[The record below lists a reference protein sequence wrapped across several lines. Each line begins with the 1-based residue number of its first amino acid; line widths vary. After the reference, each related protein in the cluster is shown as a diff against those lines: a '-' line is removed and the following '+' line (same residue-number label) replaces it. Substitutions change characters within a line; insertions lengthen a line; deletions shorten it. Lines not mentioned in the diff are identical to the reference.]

1 MLPNPEERKR
11 MRAEKAAQRAE
22 KQRKGLRIRLIVAA
36 VVVLLCGCGVEE
48 TLETVADEWVVPVM
62 AQPREVSLRLPE
74 ELAMPVLEVED
85 RKLYL
90 AEDYEIML
98 ETIASGD
105 LDATIRSL
113 TGYGSDRL
121 TVIRTGYHDTDRYDF
136 VWSAAGESG
145 ERLGRGAILDDG
157 TKLEV
162 KDLLCFAEDVHN
174 MY

>member
-1 MLPNPEERKR
+1 VKRWLWLLLP
-11 MRAEKAAQRAE
+11 
-22 KQRKGLRIRLIVAA
+22 
-36 VVVLLCGCGVEE
+36 VLLCGCGVEE

-98 ETIASGD
+98 ETMASGD

-113 TGYGSDRL
+113 TGYGSERL

-145 ERLGRGAILDDG
+145 ERLGRGTILDDG
-157 TKLEV
+157 TYHYCLSVLRDPEESLIV
-162 KDLLCFAEDVHN
+162 WQDVFSSFSLV
-174 MY
+174 

>member
-1 MLPNPEERKR
+1 MKRWLWLLLP
-11 MRAEKAAQRAE
+11 
-22 KQRKGLRIRLIVAA
+22 
-36 VVVLLCGCGVEE
+36 VLLCGCGAEE

-74 ELAMPVLEVED
+74 ELAMPVLEQED

-98 ETIASGD
+98 ETMASGD

-157 TKLEV
+157 TYHYCLSVLRDPEESLIV
-162 KDLLCFAEDVHN
+162 WQDVFSSFSLV
-174 MY
+174 

>member
-1 MLPNPEERKR
+1 MKRWLWLLLP
-11 MRAEKAAQRAE
+11 
-22 KQRKGLRIRLIVAA
+22 
-36 VVVLLCGCGVEE
+36 VLLCGCGAEE

-98 ETIASGD
+98 ETMASGD

-157 TKLEV
+157 TYHYCLSVLRDPEESLIV
-162 KDLLCFAEDVHN
+162 WQDVFSSFSLV
-174 MY
+174 

>member
-1 MLPNPEERKR
+1 VKRWLWLLLP
-11 MRAEKAAQRAE
+11 
-22 KQRKGLRIRLIVAA
+22 
-36 VVVLLCGCGVEE
+36 VLLCGCGVEE

-98 ETIASGD
+98 ETMASGD

-157 TKLEV
+157 TYHYCLSVLRDPEESLIV
-162 KDLLCFAEDVHN
+162 WQDVFSSFSLV
-174 MY
+174 

>member
-1 MLPNPEERKR
+1 MKRWLWLLLP
-11 MRAEKAAQRAE
+11 
-22 KQRKGLRIRLIVAA
+22 
-36 VVVLLCGCGVEE
+36 VLLCGCGAEE

-98 ETIASGD
+98 ETMASGD

-157 TKLEV
+157 TYHYCLSVLRDPEESLIV
-162 KDLLCFAEDVHN
+162 RQDVFSSFSLV
-174 MY
+174 

>member
-1 MLPNPEERKR
+1 MKRWLWLLLP
-11 MRAEKAAQRAE
+11 
-22 KQRKGLRIRLIVAA
+22 
-36 VVVLLCGCGVEE
+36 VLLCGCGVEE

-98 ETIASGD
+98 ETMASGD

-113 TGYGSDRL
+113 TGYGSERL

-157 TKLEV
+157 TYHYCLSVLRDPEESLIV
-162 KDLLCFAEDVHN
+162 WQDVFSSFSLV
-174 MY
+174 

>member
-1 MLPNPEERKR
+1 MKRWLWLLLP
-11 MRAEKAAQRAE
+11 
-22 KQRKGLRIRLIVAA
+22 
-36 VVVLLCGCGVEE
+36 VLLCGCGAEE

-74 ELAMPVLEVED
+74 ELAMPVLEMED

-157 TKLEV
+157 TYHYCLSVLRDPEESLIV
-162 KDLLCFAEDVHN
+162 WQDVFSSFSLV
-174 MY
+174 